1 MDGYS
6 PLLLPT
12 GILLEADAFSLIVRI
27 ELEFAERI
35 RHHLVLVGLEAVL
48 LVVIGIGEVD
58 LGLVRVGTLD
68 EEVGEGR
75 NFLALVLFKHRGL
88 QIRVAVIACL
98 LLLGFQIWLGFKYF
112 NSPDGVVFKFTAIL
126 PLIASALDAL
136 AIRGIMADELLV
148 ESYGRLRTKKKN
160 RKK

>member
-1 MDGYS
+1 M
-6 PLLLPT
+6 
-12 GILLEADAFSLIVRI
+12 
-27 ELEFAERI
+27 
-35 RHHLVLVGLEAVL
+35 
-48 LVVIGIGEVD
+48 
-58 LGLVRVGTLD
+58 
-68 EEVGEGR
+68 
-75 NFLALVLFKHRGL
+75 
-88 QIRVAVIACL
+88 IACL